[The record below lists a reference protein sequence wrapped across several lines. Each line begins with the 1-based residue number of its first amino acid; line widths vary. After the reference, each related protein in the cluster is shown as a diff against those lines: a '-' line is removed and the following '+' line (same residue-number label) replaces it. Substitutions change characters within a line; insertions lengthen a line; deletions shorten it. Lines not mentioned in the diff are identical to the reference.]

1 VGTACKMKPQQNE
14 TQPSDLVGEVLTSL
28 GAELTQVHEQVKALT
43 QKEAPDFSREFIQIN
58 TSLQA
63 INSKLDKFQSPPAVS
78 ADPFDKH
85 FKQLTFLIKERPEYK
100 LSQFVQWGG
109 FVFGLMVLLVALL
122 TWKCLE
128 WRGERDQYAQLYSQA
143 DWRLRYTRQANA
155 DYYGFMET
163 KLAQDKGELRQWIIE
178 QEQADQKRALAR
190 EAAEQA
196 KALSEQ
202 ANRLEGGSS
211 TKGKKKNGK

>member
-1 VGTACKMKPQQNE
+1 MKPQQNK
-14 TQPSDLVGEVLTSL
+14 TPPGDLVGEVLTSL

-43 QKEAPDFSREFIQIN
+43 QKEAPDYSREFTQIN

-63 INSKLDKFQSPPAVS
+63 INSKLDKFQSPPTVS
-78 ADPFDKH
+78 ADPFEKH
-85 FKQLTFLIKERPEYK
+85 FKQLSFLIKERPEYK
-100 LSQFVQWGG
+100 LSQYVRWGG

-143 DWRLRYTRQANA
+143 DWRVRYTRQANA
-155 DYYGFMET
+155 AYYGFMET
-163 KLAQDKGELRQWIIE
+163 KLSQDNGELRQWIIE

-190 EAAEQA
+190 EAAEKA
-196 KALSEQ
+196 KAFSDQ
-202 ANRLEGGSS
+202 ANQLEGGSS
-211 TKGKKKNGK
+211 VKGKKKVEK